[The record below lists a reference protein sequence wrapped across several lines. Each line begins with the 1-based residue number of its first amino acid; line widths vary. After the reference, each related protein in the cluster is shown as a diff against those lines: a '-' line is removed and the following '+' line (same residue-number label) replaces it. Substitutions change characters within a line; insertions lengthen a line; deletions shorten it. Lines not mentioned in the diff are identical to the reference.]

1 MGLRAAVCVGLLL
14 GGSQP
19 VRADVDLEQAE
30 QIEDIE
36 NLSLAELLEQPVT
49 SASRYAQKPGG
60 SPVLV
65 STIDAELIQALG
77 YRTVGEALRG
87 MRGVYTTNDRNYSY
101 LGTRGFS
108 LPGDYNTRFAV
119 SIDNHHIND
128 PVYGQGN
135 TGAELGLPM
144 IAVERIELIRGGA
157 WSVHG
162 ESALLGAVQVVTAS
176 GATRPGIHVTT
187 TARATAESFDDP
199 AGRPAMEAR
208 GQDVSASYGM
218 VRNGY
223 DLFIAGS
230 YSYDPGLSAI
240 SMPELAVGDELC
252 VGANRQPGPCD
263 GIVHGADGEEVGS
276 VFAAIKKRDL
286 AFRTL
291 AAIRSKEVPTAA
303 FDAVIGDEIFTV
315 DTRLYGDLEFNHS
328 TERGDLVLRLTGD
341 HYRYAGTYPYQYD
354 EDAAAVASQP
364 VLGKNEDG
372 TEATWWGAEARGR
385 LKRERYG
392 RYLSDLE
399 LGGGAEGRRARGRQ
413 FNSDVVRG
421 TVIGRFDRTDPAD
434 RAAIF
439 GHASARAFE
448 HVVGFVAGRGDY
460 YPDTVGLV
468 FNPQLGVVLDGGEL
482 GRARASLSR
491 GHRSPNL
498 YERFYGAGF
507 DGVEPPKLEA
517 EKSETREVSIER
529 YLGPHLRLLAVAFRQ
544 DVTNLIT
551 LKEADSSDLTFE
563 NVGSMR
569 SHGVEVELEGRWDRL
584 RLRSSYTRLATRDD
598 AGRTPANSP
607 ESLANL
613 TLVVPFAGDRGIV
626 GVDSWYVN
634 KRLSFDGTELVPYF
648 MTNVAVTINKVV
660 DRLDLTLG
668 VTNLFDQRS
677 GDPGSEEHRQSV
689 IPHDPRVVWARLA
702 VELP

>member
-1 MGLRAAVCVGLLL
+1 MRLCAPVCLGLLL
-14 GGSQP
+14 GEA
-19 VRADVDLEQAE
+19 RADVNLEQIE
-30 QIEDIE
+30 DIEDIE
-36 NLSLAELLEQPVT
+36 NLSLSELLEQPVT

-60 SPVLV
+60 SPILV
-65 STIDAELIQALG
+65 STIDADLIQALG
-77 YRTVGEALRG
+77 YRTIGDALRG
-87 MRGVYTTNDRNYSY
+87 MRGVYTSNDRNYSY
-101 LGTRGFS
+101 LGARGFS

-119 SIDNHHIND
+119 SIDNHQLND
-128 PVYGQGN
+128 PVYGQG
-135 TGAELGLPM
+135 TLGGELGLPM

-162 ESALLGAVQVVTAS
+162 ESALLGAIQVVTAS

-199 AGRPAMEAR
+199 AGRPSMETR

-240 SMPELAVGDELC
+240 YMPELAAGDELC

-303 FDAVIGDEIFTV
+303 FEAVIGDEIFTV
-315 DTRLYGDLEFNHS
+315 DVRLYGDFEYNHS
-328 TERGDLVLRLTGD
+328 NERGDLVLRLTGD
-341 HYRYAGTYPYQYD
+341 HYRYAGTYPYQYED
-354 EDAAAVASQP
+354 DAAAVAAQP
-364 VLGKNEDG
+364 LLGANKDG

-385 LKRERYG
+385 LKREHYG

-399 LGGGAEGRRARGRQ
+399 LGGGAEGRRASGRQ
-413 FNSDVVRG
+413 RNSDVVRG
-421 TVIGRFDRTDPAD
+421 TAIERFDRVDPAD
-434 RAAIF
+434 RVAIF
-439 GHASARAFE
+439 GHASARAFD

-460 YPDTVGLV
+460 YPDTVGLM
-468 FNPQLGVVLDGGEL
+468 FNPQLGVVLDGDEL
-482 GRARASLSR
+482 GRIRALLSR
-491 GHRSPNL
+491 GHRSPNV
-498 YERFYGAGF
+498 YERFYGASF

-517 EKSETREVSIER
+517 ESSEMREVSIEH
-529 YLGPHLRLLAVAFRQ
+529 YLSPHLRMLVVAFRQ

-551 LKEADSSDLTFE
+551 LKETDSSNTTFE
-563 NVGSMR
+563 NIGSMR
-569 SHGVEVELEGRWDRL
+569 SHGVEAELEGRWDKL
-584 RLRSSYTRLATRDD
+584 RLRASYTRLKTRNA
-598 AGRTPANSP
+598 AGETPANSP

-613 TLVVPFAGDRGIV
+613 TLAVPFAGNRGIV
-626 GVDSWYVN
+626 GVESWYVN

-648 MTNVAVTINKVV
+648 MTNVAVTINKIV

-668 VTNLFDQRS
+668 ITNLFDQRS
-677 GDPGSEEHRQSV
+677 GDPGSEEHRQAV
-689 IPHDPRVVWARLA
+689 IPHDPRVAWVRLRL
-702 VELP
+702 ELP

>member
-1 MGLRAAVCVGLLL
+1 MRLCATVCVALLL
-14 GGSQP
+14 GGQQQA
-19 VRADVDLEQAE
+19 RAEVDLE

-36 NLSLAELLEQPVT
+36 NVSLSELLEQPVT

-60 SPVLV
+60 SPILV
-65 STIDAELIQALG
+65 STIDAETIQALG
-77 YRTVGEALRG
+77 YRTLGDALRG

-101 LGTRGFS
+101 LGARGFS
-108 LPGDYNTRFAV
+108 LPGDYNTRFAL
-119 SIDNHHIND
+119 SIDNHRIND

-162 ESALLGAVQVVTAS
+162 ESALLGAIQVVTAS
-176 GATRPGIHVTT
+176 GATRPGVHVTT

-199 AGRPAMEAR
+199 AGRPAMETR
-208 GQDVSASYGM
+208 GQDVSASYGL

-240 SMPELAVGDELC
+240 YMPELAGGDELC

-263 GIVHGADGEEVGS
+263 GVVRGADGEEVGS

-303 FDAVIGDEIFTV
+303 FEVVIGEKIVTV
-315 DTRLYGDLEFNHS
+315 DTRLYGDLEYNHS
-328 TERGDLVLRLTGD
+328 NERGDLVLRLTGD
-341 HYRYAGTYPYQYD
+341 HYRYAGTYPYLY
-354 EDAAAVASQP
+354 EADASAVGSQSSP
-364 VLGKNEDG
+364 GTNDDG
-372 TEATWWGAEARGR
+372 AEATWWGAEARGR
-385 LKRERYG
+385 LKREQYG

-399 LGGGAEGRRARGRQ
+399 LGGGAEGRRASGRQ
-413 FNSDVVRG
+413 RNADVVRG
-421 TVIGRFDRTDPAD
+421 TVIERFDRTDPAN

-439 GHASARAFE
+439 GHASARAFD

-460 YPDTVGLV
+460 YPNTVGLV

-482 GRARASLSR
+482 GRIRASLSR
-491 GHRSPNL
+491 GHRSPNV

-517 EKSETREVSIER
+517 EMSETGEVSIEH
-529 YLGPHLRLLAVAFRQ
+529 YLSPHLRMLVVAFRQ

-551 LKEADSSDLTFE
+551 LKEEEGSNLAFG

-569 SHGVEVELEGRWDRL
+569 SHGVEAELEGRWDKF
-584 RLRSSYTRLATRDD
+584 RLRSSYTRLKTRND
-598 AGRTPANSP
+598 AGETPANSP
-607 ESLANL
+607 KSLANL
-613 TLVVPFAGDRGIV
+613 TLVVPFAGNRGIV
-626 GVDSWYVN
+626 GVESWYVN
-634 KRLSFDGTELVPYF
+634 KRLSFDGTELPPYF
-648 MTNVAVTINKVV
+648 MTNVAVTINKIV

-668 VTNLFDQRS
+668 ITNLFDQRS

-689 IPHDPRVVWARLA
+689 IPHDPRVVWARLR